1 MGPDET
7 DVLDS
12 QLRVRG
18 VQGLRVVDCS
28 IFREMPSGNTNA
40 PVMAA
45 AWRLSQMMR
54 EDA

>member
-12 QLRVRG
+12 QCRVRG
-18 VQGLRVVDCS
+18 VEGLRVVDCS

-45 AWRLSQMMR
+45 AWRLAELMH
-54 EDA
+54 EHA